1 MDDSADPYE
10 VVPFPRNRIILID
23 NMELSAHK
31 HHVKGLFELDVAEG
45 RRIIQSQKE
54 KTGSDISFTAWIA
67 KCVAQAVTEHK
78 HVHALRKGKKEL
90 IIFDD
95 VDISIPVEKRHRRE
109 TTPYPT
115 VIRKVNEKSVLDI
128 TEEIRLAQGK
138 ESDEQLEIEGLEKR
152 SLTMRLSKYFPS
164 FPRFL
169 RNIVYRQLKNPFFV
183 KKTLG
188 TVMVTSVGMFGHSG
202 GYAIPIAPHPLI
214 VTIGGI
220 AKKPGIVGDKIEPR
234 EYLSIT
240 VSVDHDTVDGAPAA
254 RFTRRFSEL
263 VESAF
268 GLEGLV

>member
-54 KTGSDISFTAWIA
+54 KTG
-67 KCVAQAVTEHK
+67 
-78 HVHALRKGKKEL
+78 RKGKKEL

-220 AKKPGIVGDKIEPR
+220 ARKPGIVDDKIEPR

>member
-1 MDDSADPYE
+1 M
-10 VVPFPRNRIILID
+10 
-23 NMELSAHK
+23 
-31 HHVKGLFELDVAEG
+31 
-45 RRIIQSQKE
+45 
-54 KTGSDISFTAWIA
+54 T

-95 VDISIPVEKRHRRE
+95 VDISIPVEKRHKRE
-109 TTPYPT
+109 TTPYPS

-128 TEEIRLAQGK
+128 TREIRLTQGK
-138 ESDEQLEIEGLEKR
+138 ETDEQIEIEGLEKK
-152 SLTMRLSKYFPS
+152 SLTVRLAKYFPS
-164 FPRFL
+164 FPKFL
-169 RNIVYRQLKNPFFV
+169 RSIVYRKLKNPFFV

-214 VTIGGI
+214 VTIGVI
-220 AKKPGIVGDKIEPR
+220 ARKPGIVDDKIEPR
-234 EYLSIT
+234 QYLNVT

-268 GLEGLV
+268 GLEGLL